1 MCRFQIPGQV
11 IAKYIP
17 TFIEYPP
24 MLAGASFNVSDLKAK
39 VEAAARTRTL
49 TRALS
54 VSKLAALVC
63 KP

>member
-24 MLAGASFNVSDLKAK
+24 MQAGASFNVSDL
-39 VEAAARTRTL
+39 
-49 TRALS
+49 RALS